1 MARTLRSDKLLFWA
15 TLLLVGASVVMVYSA
30 SAVQS
35 TDDGQGGRTT
45 CCCAS
50 SPGSA
55 LGLGVMVVAMRVDY
69 HQLRRQEVIWTLVG
83 VTALALVAV
92 FFFPAKND
100 TNRWITFGS
109 FSVQPAELAKLTA
122 VIFAAALLERRMH
135 RVNDVGY
142 ALAPIGLVTG
152 ALAGLMVLQ
161 PDFGTAAVV
170 VLVVTT
176 VVFAAGLSYRYLLG
190 TLLVLLPT
198 AMALIVTSPYRM
210 RRLQAY
216 LDPWADPLKDGYQ
229 VVQSLIA
236 VGSGGVAGKGLM
248 GGVQKL
254 YYIPEAHNDFIFAV
268 IAEEFGLIGTT
279 LILLCFVIDRVARHP
294 RVGARAGSLRLA
306 ARGGPDDDGRAAGAD
321 EPERR
326 DRPAA
331 EQGDS
336 AAVRERRRV
345 VAHREPGGD
354 GDSAQ
359 HLAAVVVHGG
369 GIAAGGGSGSSSG
382 GDVERW
388 RLRRRW
394 RW

>member
-15 TLLLVGASVVMVYSA
+15 TLLLVGVSVVMVYSA

-35 TDDGQGGRTT
+35 TDEGKAPYYLLMRQL
-45 CCCAS
+45 AWV
-50 SPGSA
+50 A
-55 LGLGVMVVAMRVDY
+55 LGIGVMVVAMRVDY
-69 HQLRRQEVIWTLVG
+69 HVLRRQELIWTLVG
-83 VTALALVAV
+83 ITGLALVAV
-92 FFFPAKND
+92 FFFPAKHD

-152 ALAGLMVLQ
+152 VLAGLMVLQ

-176 VVFAAGLSYRYLLG
+176 IVFAAGLSYRYLLG

-248 GGVQKL
+248 GGVQKM

-279 LILLCFVIDRVARHP
+279 LILLCFVTIAWRGIRASVLAPDRFGSLLAVGLTMMVALQALMNLSVVTGLVPNKGIPLPFVSAGGSSLVVSLAAMGILLNISQHSSSTAAVSP
-294 RVGARAGSLRLA
+294 RVSE
-306 ARGGPDDDGRAAGAD
+306 AD
-321 EPERR
+321 AL
-326 DRPAA
+326 PAA
-331 EQGDS
+331 T
-336 AAVRERRRV
+336 
-345 VAHREPGGD
+345 
-354 GDSAQ
+354 
-359 HLAAVVVHGG
+359 
-369 GIAAGGGSGSSSG
+369 
-382 GDVERW
+382 
-388 RLRRRW
+388 
-394 RW
+394 